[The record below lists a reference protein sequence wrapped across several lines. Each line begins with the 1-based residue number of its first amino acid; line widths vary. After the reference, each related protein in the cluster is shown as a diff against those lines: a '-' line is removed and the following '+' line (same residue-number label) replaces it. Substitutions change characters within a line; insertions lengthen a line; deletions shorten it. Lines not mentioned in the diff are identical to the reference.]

1 MNPNESQ
8 LLIPWRDTG
17 SDGYPRPGLL
27 AGWGS
32 HDVQCR
38 VYTTVMNEGD
48 VDIETAEV
56 CEDMAGRWY
65 DHETQVCAGKQLGGG
80 EWTEA
85 GCGDSGGPL
94 FVRSEQDGEFV
105 EVGIVSWG
113 YGDAPNVYTRV
124 SAFLGWIEE
133 VMDEKLASHE

>member
-1 MNPNESQ
+1 
-8 LLIPWRDTG
+8 
-17 SDGYPRPGLL
+17 
-27 AGWGS
+27 
-32 HDVQCR
+32 
-38 VYTTVMNEGD
+38 

-56 CEDMAGRWY
+56 CGDMAGRWY
-65 DHETQVCAGKQLGGG
+65 DHETQVCAGKRLEGG

-94 FVRSEQDGEFV
+94 FVRSEPDGEFV

-124 SAFLGWIEE
+124 SAFSGWIEE
-133 VMDEKLASHE
+133 IMNSPRGVVH